1 MKEQLLQDVGQALVD
16 LDMQKTLK
24 NTEELLETDIDPS
37 EIVRKGLSEGM
48 KIVGKKFENGQIYLP
63 QVIIAADIFSAA
75 MDLINPRMLESAKGK
90 NKVGTVVIGTVQ
102 GDIHYIGKDIVANL
116 LKTAGFDVINLGV
129 DVKPSKFI
137 SEAEMAKADIIAASS
152 LLTTTIGY
160 MKDITAFMNDK
171 NVRDKFFFIIGGAP
185 VTQEW
190 TDEIGADAYGRTARD
205 AINILTNYV
214 SKKGK

>member
-1 MKEQLLQDVGQALVD
+1 MKEQLLQDIGQALVD

-48 KIVGKKFENGQIYLP
+48 KIVGEKFENGQIYLP
-63 QVIIAADIFSAA
+63 QVIISADIFSAA
-75 MDLINPRMLESAKGK
+75 MDLINPRMLESARGK

-137 SEAEMAKADIIAASS
+137 SEAERVKADIIAASS

-160 MKDITAFMNDK
+160 MKDITAFMNEK
-171 NVRDKFFFIIGGAP
+171 NVRNKFFFIIGGAP